1 MNRIPL
7 PGTTTAGT
15 NPLAIIS
22 LVLAIL
28 GVPLTF
34 CNGCGLILSVAAIV
48 IALIAR
54 YQIAGSGGRE
64 GGGGM
69 AMIGLIVGLATIGL
83 VLLAV
88 VCYILFF
95 AILMFLPA
103 DQNYSLLLAGIP
115 SLM

>member
-7 PGTTTAGT
+7 PGTTTAGA

-22 LVLAIL
+22 LVLAVL
-28 GVPLTF
+28 GIPLIF
-34 CNGCGLILSVAAIV
+34 CYGCGVVLSVAAVFAAV
-48 IALIAR
+48 IARHQIAR
-54 YQIAGSGGRE
+54 SGGRE
-64 GGGGM
+64 GGGGI
-69 AMIGLIVGLATIGL
+69 AMIGLIVGLASIGM
-83 VLLAV
+83 VLLGV

-103 DQNYSLLLAGIP
+103 DQYYSLLLAGIP